1 MAVGF
6 TNPDA
11 VHIQIEQTIQDGIA
25 HARRK
30 RCTGRSAVLCVECGD
45 CIPEG
50 RRTALRGVQTCLACQ
65 EELDGN
71 YKLHETHNRKVW
83 HRSMR

>member
-1 MAVGF
+1 MAIGF
-6 TNPDA
+6 ARDGA
-11 VHIQIEQTIQDGIA
+11 DWEQIEQTIQDGIA
-25 HARRK
+25 HARR
-30 RCTGRSAVLCVECGD
+30 RVCTGRSAVLCVECGD

-50 RRTALRGVQTCLACQ
+50 RRTALRGVQTCLVCQ